1 MNTEAREWL
10 IPLPD
15 IVPLDVRFG
24 TRVVDKDK
32 QGNTSSGGQSEVYVD
47 SMTGWRQYGMDTPPS
62 ATVQPRSHVV
72 LSLKMASTS
81 NVGVYVATQV
91 GGGQGDRKLDN
102 SRAATALCEDK
113 SMGIKDY
120 RSSQVDT
127 ASKKTEHLRACR
139 HIPCQCYERNGCAPP
154 VLQYVVLCACQL
166 SPRVRDHH
174 AADFGWRNERA
185 QVPPINCVQRNKD
198 RLIRMGQCDREAEIR
213 GCLEGI

>member
-1 MNTEAREWL
+1 MNTEARGWL

-32 QGNTSSGGQSEVYVD
+32 QGNTSSGGQSEIYVD

-102 SRAATALCEDK
+102 SRAATVLCEDK
-113 SMGIKDY
+113 SVGTKDY

-127 ASKKTEHLRACR
+127 ASEKTEHLRACR
-139 HIPCQCYERNGCAPP
+139 HISLVSVTKEMGML
-154 VLQYVVLCACQL
+154 LQFCNTWFSVHVTFHRVSEITTLRILVGETSGPRFLQL
-166 SPRVRDHH
+166 TAFR
-174 AADFGWRNERA
+174 
-185 QVPPINCVQRNKD
+185 
-198 RLIRMGQCDREAEIR
+198 EIR
-213 GCLEGI
+213 ID